1 MNGMTQRF
9 DGKVV
14 VVTGGSS
21 GIGHAVAVRLAADG
35 AAVVVGARGKDAG
48 ERVCA
53 GIRAGGGR
61 AAFVATDVTVE
72 AHLARL
78 VATAVD
84 EFGRLDA
91 AFNNA
96 GSVTAGG
103 PLDRVDDAAWRAE
116 LDVNLT
122 SVFYGLKYEIPA
134 ILESGGGAIVNNA
147 SIGAVRGIPGLA
159 GYVAAKHGVI
169 GLTRSAALEQAGRG
183 VRINAI
189 VTGNVDT
196 PLYRSLLHVGPDDDL
211 PPGPNPTGRVADPAE
226 VAAFVAFLMSDEARF
241 ITGAALPVDGG
252 STAG

>member
-1 MNGMTQRF
+1 MSGMTQRL

-21 GIGHAVAVRLAADG
+21 GIGHAVAVRLAAEG
-35 AAVVVGARGKDAG
+35 AAVVIGARRKDAG
-48 ERVCA
+48 ERA
-53 GIRAGGGR
+53 ASEIRAGGGR

-72 AHLARL
+72 GDLARL
-78 VATAVD
+78 VAAAVG
-84 EFGRLDA
+84 EFGRLDG

-96 GSVTAGG
+96 GSVIAGG
-103 PLDRVDDAAWRAE
+103 PLDSVDDVDWRAE

-134 ILESGGGAIVNNA
+134 ILASGGGAIVNNA

-169 GLTRSAALEQAGRG
+169 GLTRSAALEQADRG
-183 VRINAI
+183 IRINAI

-196 PLYRSLLHVGPDDDL
+196 PLYRSLLHLGPDADL
-211 PPGPNPTGRVADPAE
+211 PPGPNPSGRVADPAE
-226 VAAFVAFLMSDEARF
+226 VAAFVAFLLSDEARF

-252 STAG
+252 ATAS